1 MLGVRTGILDYH
13 VIVSR
18 RGKADRVDIVPSVW
32 NHFILPPVNGAAHAL
47 RGTSPIEMQKI
58 TWNWLAPRLEAL
70 NVSWL
75 EKAAGLRDKRLNDV
89 KRGKS
94 TLTEEEL
101 ARIAKALRF
110 LDPER

>member
-1 MLGVRTGILDYH
+1 
-13 VIVSR
+13 
-18 RGKADRVDIVPSVW
+18 
-32 NHFILPPVNGAAHAL
+32 
-47 RGTSPIEMQKI
+47 MQKV

-70 NVSWL
+70 NVRWL

-101 ARIAKALRF
+101 ERIGKALKH
-110 LDPER
+110 LNPHG